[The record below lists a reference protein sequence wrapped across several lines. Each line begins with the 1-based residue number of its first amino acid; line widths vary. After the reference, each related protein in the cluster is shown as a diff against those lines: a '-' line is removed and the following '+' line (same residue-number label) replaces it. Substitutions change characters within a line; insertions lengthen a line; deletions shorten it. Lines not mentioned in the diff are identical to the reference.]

1 MMRWDRRV
9 RKTYLKVRTTFH
21 RDDCLCDM
29 CIKESLIGRCSGIGT
44 EEPKP
49 LNIFYRL
56 FLRLRYELRRKKND
70 SFGLE

>member
-1 MMRWDRRV
+1 MRWDRRI
-9 RKTYLKVRTTFH
+9 RKTYLKLRTVFH
-21 RDDCLCDM
+21 PGDCNCQM
-29 CIKESLIGRCSGIGT
+29 CIKKSLIGRCGGIGT

-70 SFGLE
+70 SFELG